1 MNKDIKIP
9 CNKNEFKKFLCERL
23 ISETSLRS
31 CIYEEDKAGDKMF
44 KEEKIFKNVEAFLD
58 DIDDMIR
65 DLVNQYLKTVMIN
78 AKITYFRKIN
88 KPKKYGIVFYNY
100 EDFSE
105 EISYDDAAFSEL
117 LEDNL
122 EYRFIVCNE
131 EFVTRNRDLVD
142 ALHKLSEIQRDVIL
156 QIYVANRTQREI
168 AKEYGV
174 SFQMI
179 SKHKIKALRKLK
191 EVMKI
196 EPE

>member
-9 CNKNEFKKFLCERL
+9 CNQEKFKKTLCKRL

-31 CIYEEDKAGDKMF
+31 CINEKDKAGDKMNTE
-44 KEEKIFKNVEAFLD
+44 KEFHESVEALVD
-58 DIDDMIR
+58 DIDDMVR
-65 DLVNQYLKTVMIN
+65 DMVNQYLKTVMIN

-88 KPKKYGIVFYNY
+88 RPKKNGITFYNF

-105 EISYDDAAFSEL
+105 ELSYDDPAFNTL
-117 LEDNL
+117 LE
-122 EYRFIVCNE
+122 ETIEHRFIVRDKK
-131 EFVTRNRDLVD
+131 FVTHNRSLAD
-142 ALHKLSEIQRDVIL
+142 ALHKLSDIQRDVIL
-156 QIYVANRTQREI
+156 QIYIANRTQREI
-168 AKEYGV
+168 AKDYGV

>member
-1 MNKDIKIP
+1 MNKKKDIPI
-9 CNKNEFKKFLCERL
+9 NQDEFKKILCERL
-23 ISETSLRS
+23 ISDTSLRS
-31 CIYEEDKAGDKMF
+31 CISEKDKAGDEMHN
-44 KEEKIFKNVEAFLD
+44 EERTCENIETFIN
-58 DIDDMIR
+58 DIDDMVR
-65 DLVNQYLKTVMIN
+65 DMVNQYLKTVMIN
-78 AKITYFRKIN
+78 AKISYFRKIN
-88 KPKKYGIVFYNY
+88 KPKKHGIIFYNY

-105 EISYDDAAFSEL
+105 ELSYDDPAFNAL
-117 LEDNL
+117 LEDTF
-122 EYRFIVCNE
+122 EHRFIIQNK
-131 EFVTRNRDLVD
+131 EFVMRNRHLAE